1 MLNQAQEIV
10 SSVKDEEQDALDNL
24 PENLQNSERA
34 ENMSDAISVMEEVEG
49 SIQEASD
56 TLDDVICD

>member
-1 MLNQAQEIV
+1 LLNQAQEIV